1 LVLLSVL
8 KIVNINYLSISGSR
22 FSVIPILNS
31 FALSPIQRNE
41 VDRKLFD
48 LAKKTKIFIKEMNNC
63 AIFTRAD
70 RGNVIVVLDGKTYVS
85 KVRCSRIQRHMKL
98 LREISKKELL

>member
-1 LVLLSVL
+1 
-8 KIVNINYLSISGSR
+8 
-22 FSVIPILNS
+22 
-31 FALSPIQRNE
+31 LSPIQRNE

-85 KVRCSRIQRHMKL
+85 KVTEMLQNTETYEVIKRDLKKRVIIS
-98 LREISKKELL
+98 LRECL